1 MLTNCQDII
10 KNKLLLEINKR
21 KNILKEEYRFLQ
33 EKKRDNK
40 FLEQVYD
47 DYKNYYSLI
56 IEEKQKQYIALQNIS
71 NYLDSLI
78 QESNIAKDKLQEIK
92 NDKYKI
98 LGKIEKIRSEI
109 NDFTSE

>member
-1 MLTNCQDII
+1 MLTNCQDVV
-10 KNKLLLEINKR
+10 KNKLILEINKR
-21 KNILKEEYRFLQ
+21 KGILKDEYKILQ
-33 EKKRDNK
+33 ERKRENN

-56 IEEKQKQYIALQNIS
+56 IEEKQKQYEALKNIS

-78 QESNIAKDKLQEIK
+78 QESKVAKDTLEELK

-98 LGKIEKIRSEI
+98 LGKIEEVRSEI
-109 NDFTSE
+109 NDYTIE

>member
-1 MLTNCQDII
+1 MLTNCQDIV
-10 KNKLLLEINKR
+10 KNKLMLEINKR
-21 KNILKEEYRFLQ
+21 KEILKDEYKILQ
-33 EKKRDNK
+33 EKKRENN

-56 IEEKQKQYIALQNIS
+56 IQEKQKQYEALKNIS

-78 QESNIAKDKLQEIK
+78 QETQLTKDTLEELR

-98 LGKIEKIRSEI
+98 LGKIEKVRSEI
-109 NDFTSE
+109 NDFTLE

>member
-1 MLTNCQDII
+1 MLTNCQDIV
-10 KNKLLLEINKR
+10 KNKLMLEINKR
-21 KNILKEEYRFLQ
+21 KEILKDEYKILQ
-33 EKKRDNK
+33 ERKRENN

-56 IEEKQKQYIALQNIS
+56 IEEKQKQYEALKNIS

-78 QESNIAKDKLQEIK
+78 EESKLAKDTLEELK

-98 LGKIEKIRSEI
+98 LGKIEEVRSEI
-109 NDFTSE
+109 NDYTLQ

>member
-21 KNILKEEYRFLQ
+21 KNILREEYRFLQ
-33 EKKRDNK
+33 EKKKENI

-56 IEEKQKQYIALQNIS
+56 VEEKQKQYKALQNIS
-71 NYLDSLI
+71 HYLDSLI
-78 QESNIAKDKLQEIK
+78 QESNMAKDKLEELK

-98 LGKIEKIRSEI
+98 LGKIEKVRSEI
-109 NDFTSE
+109 NEFTSE